1 MRKPYLRTTFRDP
14 QLSLMGLYNIAAHQK
29 PKSYPRCLDAPK
41 RWNRFNASQSASTCL
56 DPTRNRSVNPQWK
69 TIGQRIA
76 GLLLLLG
83 PALFFGLAVKDCRAQ
98 PVRAQVSVPS
108 FSKADFISSIAT
120 ICRRSLQTAAAL
132 HVTAGAITGPCR
144 R

>member
-1 MRKPYLRTTFRDP
+1 
-14 QLSLMGLYNIAAHQK
+14 MGLYNIAAHQK

-83 PALFFGLAVKDCRAQ
+83 PALFFGLAVKERHAHDWQAR

-108 FSKADFISSIAT
+108 FSKADS
-120 ICRRSLQTAAAL
+120 
-132 HVTAGAITGPCR
+132 
-144 R
+144 